1 VSRAASGIKA
11 WVIQRVTA
19 TYIGLFGIYL
29 VVHFIVAPPAN
40 HGAFRAW
47 VAQPVVS
54 LGLLLFIPAVLSH
67 AWVGFRDVLMDYA
80 RPIVIRASALA
91 VMAFILTA
99 SGLWATQALL
109 LARMG

>member
-1 VSRAASGIKA
+1 MSRAASGIKA

-29 VVHFIVAPPAN
+29 VTYFIATPPAD
-40 HGAFRAW
+40 HAAFRAW

-54 LGLLLFIPAVLSH
+54 LGMLLFIPALLSH

-80 RPIVIRASALA
+80 RPIVIRAAALA
-91 VMAFILTA
+91 VMAFTLIA
-99 SGLWATQALL
+99 SGLWAAQALL